1 MPRIVSL
8 EGSIQIFRHFRVGV
22 PRNGAGDCGIQIFF
36 VTGSDF
42 SVQLQ
47 IFSSLDPSTLAW
59 LFLDSKFVI
68 VIGPSGVQFRE

>member
-8 EGSIQIFRHFRVGV
+8 EDSIQIFRHFRVGV
-22 PRNGAGDCGIQIFF
+22 PRKGAGYCGIQFFF

-47 IFSSLDPSTLAW
+47 IISFKLSFSCRWTLQQW
-59 LFLDSKFVI
+59 PGYFWIQNL
-68 VIGPSGVQFRE
+68 